1 MMDLNRKLEKL
12 TEILRAIDTLV
23 VAFSGGVDSTFLL
36 LYARKIF
43 AEGDPNGK
51 DYATTSNN
59 TENTTN
65 DIGL

>member
-43 AEGDPNGK
+43 AEGDPTAGITLQHRAVLK
-51 DYATTSNN
+51 T
-59 TENTTN
+59 
-65 DIGL
+65 

>member
-43 AEGDPNGK
+43 AEGDPNGR
-51 DYATTSNN
+51 DYAAASK
-59 TENTTN
+59 
-65 DIGL
+65 IGRASCRERV